1 MFKSVSMIALL
12 LAGVLMGLDP
22 VGTSDRTARD
32 DRAGPGRRGPGHRDA
47 RRRPAAASREQRRS
61 DFTRVA
67 AQTVRAVTNISSVQV
82 VRRSA
87 SPFAN
92 DPFFQYFF
100 GDRRDLFGRSRAQQS
115 LGSGV
120 VISADG
126 FVVTNQH
133 VIGESE
139 AEVTVTIGDRR
150 EVRAKIIGVDSWTD
164 LALLKIEATGLPV
177 IPWGDSSKFRVAE
190 WVMAV
195 GNPFSLNQT
204 VTLGIVSAL
213 GRANVGITQY
223 EDFIQTDAA
232 INPGNS
238 GGALI
243 NGRGE
248 LIGINTAIFSQSGG
262 YQGIGFA
269 VPSNLVRRV
278 DRRPDEVRPRPPRID
293 RLDRGDSADRAARGR
308 TARAARRWHR
318 RQSAASES
326 AAYKAGLEP
335 GDIILSFNG
344 TADLRSLAVR
354 QDGVRQ
360 RDRLDRARRG
370 AARRAAARPSASR
383 SRPSKNAECAAAKPR
398 LRRLDAERRCRHRS
412 AEALHPV
419 FSLEAFAALAL
430 AAVVAMAIALLVG
443 KLTRRLLRAIEGERF
458 HTQVIANATV
468 KAVQTRHVR
477 PQHAGARVSGARS
490 RRRRADRWSA
500 SRGCHALADTQ
511 RRAPPAARSCWRWR
525 RTGSPH
531 R

>member
-1 MFKSVSMIALL
+1 MFKSVSVIALL
-12 LAGVLMGLDP
+12 LAGVLTGLILSGRASEQP
-22 VGTSDRTARD
+22 EMIAR
-32 DRAGPGRRGPGHRDA
+32 A
-47 RRRPAAASREQRRS
+47 PAAAAPAIEPPAPAAQASPVVGNAAP

-82 VRRSA
+82 MRRSS

-100 GDRRDLFGRSRAQQS
+100 GDSDDLFGRSRAQQS

-120 VISADG
+120 VISTDG

-150 EVRAKIIGVDSWTD
+150 AVRAKIIGVDSWTD
-164 LALLKIEATGLPV
+164 LALLKVDENNLPV
-177 IPWGDSSKFRVAE
+177 IPWGDSSKLRVAE

-248 LIGINTAIFSQSGG
+248 LVGINTAIFSQSGG

-278 DRRPDEVRPRPPRID
+278 IGDLTKFGRVRRGSIGLIEVIPLTGRLADELRVPR
-293 RLDRGDSADRAARGR
+293 ADGIVVNQL
-308 TARAARRWHR
+308 HR
-318 RQSAASES
+318 ES

-335 GDIILSFNG
+335 GDIVLSFNG
-344 TADLRSLAVR
+344 TAVSDPSQFVRMVSDSTIGSTARVEVLRDGRR
-354 QDGVRQ
+354 QTIGIPIETQ
-360 RDRLDRARRG
+360 Q
-370 AARRAAARPSASR
+370 
-383 SRPSKNAECAAAKPR
+383 
-398 LRRLDAERRCRHRS
+398 ERR
-412 AEALHPV
+412 V
-419 FSLEAFAALAL
+419 
-430 AAVVAMAIALLVG
+430 
-443 KLTRRLLRAIEGERF
+443 
-458 HTQVIANATV
+458 
-468 KAVQTRHVR
+468 
-477 PQHAGARVSGARS
+477 
-490 RRRRADRWSA
+490 RRR
-500 SRGCHALADTQ
+500 
-511 RRAPPAARSCWRWR
+511 
-525 RTGSPH
+525 
-531 R
+531 